1 MQACCIPV
9 TNGVRSICVGCR
21 WLVKG
26 RQNLRVHKS
35 LRLALATP
43 FEVLRKIMF
52 NDGTD
57 LTAGIDKNYQKG
69 FTTSLD
75 FPKIEVVLNL
85 L

>member
-1 MQACCIPV
+1 
-9 TNGVRSICVGCR
+9 
-21 WLVKG
+21 
-26 RQNLRVHKS
+26 
-35 LRLALATP
+35 
-43 FEVLRKIMF
+43 MF

-69 FTTSLD
+69 FTTTLD

>member
-1 MQACCIPV
+1 M
-9 TNGVRSICVGCR
+9 
-21 WLVKG
+21 VKG

-43 FEVLRKIMF
+43 FEVLRKMF

-69 FTTSLD
+69 FTTILD

-85 L
+85 LYSLFFYTCQKCKTGRADF

>member
-1 MQACCIPV
+1 MGGEGDTKLP
-9 TNGVRSICVGCR
+9 
-21 WLVKG
+21 
-26 RQNLRVHKS
+26 
-35 LRLALATP
+35 RLALATP

-57 LTAGIDKNYQKG
+57 LTAGIDKNYQNG
-69 FTTSLD
+69 FTTTLD

>member
-1 MQACCIPV
+1 MACDQFV
-9 TNGVRSICVGCR
+9 LAADGCM
-21 WLVKG
+21 VKG

-57 LTAGIDKNYQKG
+57 LTAGIDKNYQNG
-69 FTTSLD
+69 SSTTLD